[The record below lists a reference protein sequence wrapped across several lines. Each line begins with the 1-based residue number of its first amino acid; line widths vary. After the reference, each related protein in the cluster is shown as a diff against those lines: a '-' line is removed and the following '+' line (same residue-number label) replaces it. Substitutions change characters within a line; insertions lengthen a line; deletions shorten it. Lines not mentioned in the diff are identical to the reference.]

1 MAFNG
6 SKNDKTILPYIFE
19 DLTEGLEPMRPP
31 QPPKK
36 LLFENTENLLK
47 GLGLTLWPLFWLID
61 NQVCEE
67 DEEKSGGIPLADIS
81 GAFIIVSVG
90 ILFAVIGRVGIKSF
104 GIPFR

>member
-1 MAFNG
+1 MKRNV
-6 SKNDKTILPYIFE
+6 KDRIFKKSVLF
-19 DLTEGLEPMRPP
+19 LTAS
-31 QPPKK
+31 
-36 LLFENTENLLK
+36 
-47 GLGLTLWPLFWLID
+47 LID

-67 DEEKSGGIPLADIS
+67 DEEKSGGIPLDDIS